1 MPRPSPTTVPAPDPA
16 EPLVRLARFLRQAD
30 TAVSSWERY
39 TIEHTDL
46 DGWPFDQ
53 DVYDARE
60 AEKDR
65 ALWRAF
71 APVRDAAADLL
82 NAAGTAVAE
91 RAWKTGQSRWTWQL
105 DHLREALD
113 RITAAQDTFLQ
124 FLTDEPHATE
134 EAVQAAAAARHAR
147 ASEALSDWLHHGR
160 SVLEVHAA
168 TVRAGQPGI
177 RLAASVPRAATPA
190 PAGPARRR

>member
-16 EPLVRLARFLRQAD
+16 EPLARLARFLRQAE

-46 DGWPFDQ
+46 DGWPYDQ

-82 NAAGTAVAE
+82 NAADTVAE
-91 RAWKTGQSRWTWQL
+91 RAGKAGQPWWVWQL
-105 DHLREALD
+105 DHLRDALD
-113 RITAAQDTFLQ
+113 RITAAQEAFRQ
-124 FLTDEPHATE
+124 VKDEPHATE
-134 EAVQAAAAARHAR
+134 EAVQAAAGARHAR

-160 SVLEVHAA
+160 AVLEVHAA

-177 RLAASVPRAATPA
+177 RLAARVPRVAAPA
-190 PAGPARRR
+190 PAGPARHR